1 VLIESEHS
9 IAFDESEDSEIELEV
24 ILDLLLIVDKRCE
37 RDR

>member
-9 IAFDESEDSEIELEV
+9 IAFDESEGSEIELEV